1 MKLILELQIF
11 GFMKKLTR
19 KNLEELAKQ
28 MPIIDKKS
36 QKYYIGGG
44 DGSRENP
51 YTIQEFEDMSARGV
65 WQGGH
70 VSGYGYTY
78 PDVIFTASFTGGE
91 DVNRYDIEQAL
102 SDNQTSFWSG
112 LLGLAGGSSTAA
124 HGVVSSAVS
133 ALQENDIMS
142 VLNYME
148 KNGVNSLYMIS
159 KTVSSSAPYSD
170 RSPLYNNITTF
181 EFYDRTTGN
190 KVGSYKITY

>member
-1 MKLILELQIF
+1 
-11 GFMKKLTR
+11 MKKLTR

-181 EFYDRTTGN
+181 EFYDRNTGN